1 MPEYLTPGVY
11 IEEID
16 IGPKP
21 IEGVSTSTAGFVGPT
36 ERGPLEPRLVTSFE
50 QFQRVYGGFRK
61 DSYLTY
67 AVDGFFRNGGSRCYI
82 SRIIGKGS
90 KEASGSLIWNSK
102 KINVTAKGP
111 GAWGKS
117 VSVKI
122 EEGSLDSTLFKL
134 SIAYGKKQGKKP
146 GEEEP
151 QIVEIF
157 DNISW
162 DELSQSYYMKSIT
175 GVSNFI
181 DLEPDDSKSKGDDT
195 KPKSIAPT
203 EGSDDNKL
211 NAKDS
216 TGGSSGPGIE
226 PGGESEEDDT
236 KPAFVALA
244 EGSDGE
250 ELKAE
255 DFAGGSAGPG
265 MRTGLE
271 SLNEFD
277 DISIVCI
284 PDEPKFPGG
293 IADALVTQCEN
304 RKDRI
309 AILQAEQ
316 SSTDIPKLRPSK
328 ATKYAAFYYPWIKIL
343 DPLTGMPMLVPP
355 GGHVAGVYAR
365 VDQDKG
371 VHKAPANEV
380 VNGALGLEFN
390 ITKGEQD
397 VLNPRGVNCIRA
409 FPGRGILIWGART
422 ASSDPAWKY
431 VNVRRLFIF
440 VEKSIEL
447 GTQWVVFEPNDEK
460 LWARVKQTI
469 NQFLS
474 DVWRSGALMGTTEEE
489 AFFVKCDRTTMTQSD
504 IDNGRLVVLVG
515 IAPVKPAEFVIFR
528 IAQVAKGSEISE

>member
-36 ERGPLEPRLVTSFE
+36 DKGPLDPRLVTSFE
-50 QFQRVYGGFRK
+50 QFQRIYGGFRK
-61 DSYLTY
+61 DSFMAY

-82 SRIIGKGS
+82 ARIIGKGA
-90 KEASGSLIWNSK
+90 KEANLSLRRK
-102 KINVTAKGP
+102 EEAINVVAKGS
-111 GAWGKS
+111 GLWGNELS
-117 VSVKI
+117 VMI
-122 EEGSLDSTLFKL
+122 EDGTLDPNLFKL
-134 SIAYGKKQGKKP
+134 SVANGKKP
-146 GEEEP
+146 GEDEP
-151 QIVEIF
+151 QIVEVF
-157 DNISW
+157 DNIST
-162 DELSQSYYMKSIT
+162 DESSSNYYVKTVS

-181 DLEPDDSKSKGDDT
+181 VLSPKGKAEGAEEAGAKPKFVPLAGGDDG
-195 KPKSIAPT
+195 K
-203 EGSDDNKL
+203 
-211 NAKDS
+211 
-216 TGGSSGPGIE
+216 
-226 PGGESEEDDT
+226 
-236 KPAFVALA
+236 ALA
-244 EGSDGE
+244 ATDFMGGSDGP
-250 ELKAE
+250 
-255 DFAGGSAGPG
+255 GG
-265 MRTGLE
+265 RTGLE
-271 SLNEFD
+271 SFNEFD

-284 PDEPKFPGG
+284 PDESKFPDVL
-293 IADALVTQCEN
+293 ADALVTHCEK
-304 RKDRI
+304 RKDRF
-309 AILQAEQ
+309 AILQAEK
-316 SSTDIPKLRPSK
+316 SSTDIPKLRPPK
-328 ATKYAAFYYPWIKIL
+328 ASKYAAFYYPWIKIL
-343 DPLTGMPMLVPP
+343 DPLTGLPILVPS

-365 VDQDKG
+365 VDQEKG

-422 ASSDPAWKY
+422 AASDPAWKY

-440 VEKSIEL
+440 VEKSIEV

-469 NQFLS
+469 NQFLTS
-474 DVWRSGALMGTTEEE
+474 VWRSGALMGTTQEE
-489 AFFVKCDRTTMTQSD
+489 AFFVKCDRTTMTQND

-528 IAQVAKGSEISE
+528 IAQVAKGSEVSE